1 MKNYPK
7 HLFRD
12 LKDMIPSVSN
22 CRGYHRMTIIL
33 VCLLLQTM
41 NMYAQ
46 NNVSGI
52 VKDSEGE
59 TLIGVSILVKQG
71 EKQAGGTITNA
82 EGFYQIKTTP
92 DATLEFSCI
101 GYKTQ
106 KISVN
111 GREKINVVLEADN
124 QLLDEVV
131 VVGFATQ
138 KKVNLTGSVSTVG
151 SKELASMP
159 VRNTVLA
166 LQGQVPGLTIKQQ
179 SGQLYG
185 KNPSMQLRGLTTI
198 GQGSSG
204 EMLVLIDGMEGDPYS
219 INPQD
224 IENISVLKDAA
235 ASSIYGSR
243 APFGVILITTK
254 KGKAGKASINY
265 NNNFRF
271 NVPINMPSQADSYS
285 WALFFND
292 GAHNDGNG
300 DDISPVR
307 LQRIKDY
314 IDGKISYT
322 TIPVGNQW
330 GTAYTEGND
339 NIDYYD
345 VFYKNMT
352 TAQEHNLSING
363 GNEKMNY
370 FMSANYLVEDGTLN
384 WDLDGIKRM
393 NLFGKMEVKPYKFL
407 NLSYSTRYIR
417 EDYHQPRVM
426 SDEMFQLFGQY
437 LWPVGPLYDPNGNL
451 FNDTVL
457 RFRDGGQMKVSNTTM
472 VHQFNAVFEPIKGWR
487 IVGDINYRYR
497 SYFNHIET
505 KSIAQTCVDGITPGS
520 VWDEHSGVAEDVGR
534 NEYLNINVYT
544 DFEKIVADHH
554 YFKVMGGF
562 QAEQYNTR
570 TVYAQKEGLIVPD
583 ISTINTSSGLFN
595 GEPVPPQVAGDY
607 NRWRTAGFFGR
618 LNYNYMEKYLLEA
631 NVRYDGSSRFRSN
644 NRWGLFPSFSIGYN
658 IAKETFFQPLTPYVN
673 TLKFRAS
680 YGSLGNQ
687 NTNLYY
693 PTYQAMGFSNV
704 SGSWLINGQKP
715 NIAWPPSLIS
725 KGLTWE
731 EIRSW
736 NIGLDFSLLNNRL
749 TGSFDYFIR
758 KTLNM
763 IGPADELPV
772 ILGTNVPNTN
782 NTDLQT
788 KGFELELAW
797 RDRAFNSLNYG
808 IRFVLSDAQ
817 AQITRYSNPSGTL
830 SKYYSGMKWGEIWG
844 YQSIG
849 IAQSDDQMLEHIASL
864 PNGGQNSLG
873 SDWQAGDIMFKD
885 VNNDGRIDSG
895 AYTIDDHGDLV
906 VIGNTTPRF
915 NYGIDLTAEWKG
927 VDFRLF
933 LQGVGKRD
941 YFQRGKYFFGSVG
954 GSKWGTMVLKQ
965 HLDYYRDD
973 PDHPLGLNKNSYYP
987 RPYLD
992 NGKNYQTQTKYLQNA
1007 AYMRVKNLQIGYTLP
1022 SRINNLLGISNFRLF
1037 VSGENLFTFTKMKD
1051 LFDPETIGENGE
1063 GNVYPLSKTYSMGL
1077 SITF

>member
-7 HLFRD
+7 HPFKL
-12 LKDMIPSVSN
+12 LKEMILLVSD
-22 CRGYHRMTIIL
+22 CTKYYKLIVILGYLTMH
-33 VCLLLQTM
+33 TM

-46 NNVSGI
+46 NNISGF

-59 TLIGVSILVKQG
+59 PLIGVSVLVKKGDIQ
-71 EKQAGGTITNA
+71 EGGTITNIN
-82 EGFYQIKTTP
+82 GFYQIKATP
-92 DATLEFSCI
+92 DASLEFSCI

-106 KISVN
+106 KTTVN
-111 GREKINVVLEADN
+111 GKEKTNITLEADN

-151 SKELASMP
+151 SKELTSMP

-185 KNPSMQLRGLTTI
+185 KNPNMQLRGLTTI
-198 GQGSSG
+198 GQGSNG
-204 EMLVLIDGMEGDPYS
+204 DMLVLIDGMEGDPYS

-254 KGKAGKASINY
+254 KGKAGKTSINY

-300 DDISPVR
+300 DDISPAR

-314 IDGKISYT
+314 IDGKISYS
-322 TIPVGNQW
+322 TIPVGDQW

-345 VFYKNMT
+345 VFYKDMT
-352 TAQEHNLSING
+352 IGQEHNLSING

-370 FMSANYLVEDGTLN
+370 FMSANYLTEDGTLN
-384 WDLDGIKRM
+384 WNLDGLKRL

-407 NLSYSTRYIR
+407 TLGYSTRYIR

-437 LWPVGPLYDPNGNL
+437 LWPVAPLYDPNGNL

-457 RFRDGGQMKVSNTTM
+457 RFRDGGQMKISNTTQ

-487 IVGDINYRYR
+487 IVGDVNYRYR
-497 SYFNHIET
+497 SYFNHTET
-505 KSIAQTCVDGITPGS
+505 IPVSQTCIDGITPGS

-534 NEYLNINVYT
+534 NEYININAYS
-544 DFEKIVADHH
+544 DYEKIFADRH
-554 YFKVMGGF
+554 YFKVMAGF

-583 ISTINTSSGLFN
+583 IPTINTSSGLFN
-595 GEPVPPQVAGDY
+595 GEQVPPNVAGDY

-631 NVRYDGSSRFRSN
+631 NLRYDGSSRFRSD

-658 IAKETFFQPLTPYVN
+658 IAKEAYFEPLKPYINTFKL
-673 TLKFRAS
+673 RAS

-687 NTNLYY
+687 NTSSYY
-693 PTYQAMGFSNV
+693 PTYQAMGFANV
-704 SGSWLINGQKP
+704 SGSWLINGQKT

-725 KGLTWE
+725 KTLTWE

-788 KGFELELAW
+788 KGFELEIAW

-817 AQITRYSNPSGTL
+817 AKITRYSNPSRTL
-830 SKYYSGMKWGEIWG
+830 NKYYAGMKWGQIWG
-844 YQSIG
+844 YESIG
-849 IAQSDDQMLEHIASL
+849 IARSDDQMLEHLASL
-864 PNGGQNSLG
+864 PNGGQSSLG

-885 VNNDGRIDSG
+885 VNKDRRIDTG
-895 AYTIDDHGDLV
+895 ANTVEDHGDLV

-915 NYGIDLTAEWKG
+915 NYGIDITADWKG
-927 VDFRLF
+927 IDFRLF

-941 YFQRGKYFFGSVG
+941 YFQRSKYFFGSIG

-965 HLDYYRDD
+965 HLNYYRDD
-973 PDHPLGLNKNSYYP
+973 PDHPLGLNTNSYYP
-987 RPYLD
+987 RPHLD
-992 NGKNYQTQTKYLQNA
+992 NGKNYQVQSMYLQNA
-1007 AYMRVKNLQIGYTLP
+1007 AYMRIKNLQLGYTLP
-1022 SRINNLLGISNFRLF
+1022 SRITNKIGITNCRIF

-1063 GNVYPLSKTYSMGL
+1063 GNVYPLTKTYSMGL
-1077 SITF
+1077 SVTF

>member
-1 MKNYPK
+1 MENYPK
-7 HLFRD
+7 HPFKL
-12 LKDMIPSVSN
+12 LKEMILLVSN
-22 CRGYHRMTIIL
+22 YTKYHKLIVILGYLTMH
-33 VCLLLQTM
+33 TM

-46 NNVSGI
+46 NSVSGF

-59 TLIGVSILVKQG
+59 PLIGVSVIVKNGDIQS
-71 EKQAGGTITNA
+71 GGTITNTN
-82 EGFYQIKTTP
+82 GFYQINVMP
-92 DATLEFSCI
+92 DAFLEFSCI

-106 KISVN
+106 KIGVN
-111 GREKINVVLEADN
+111 GKEKINIILEADN

-151 SKELASMP
+151 SKELTSMP

-185 KNPSMQLRGLTTI
+185 KNPNMQLRGLTTI
-198 GQGSSG
+198 GQGSNG
-204 EMLVLIDGMEGDPYS
+204 DMLVLIDGMEGDPYS

-254 KGKAGKASINY
+254 KGKAGKTSINY

-271 NVPINMPSQADSYS
+271 NVPINMLSQADSYS

-300 DDISPVR
+300 NDISPTR

-322 TIPVGNQW
+322 TIPVGDQW

-345 VFYKNMT
+345 VFYKDKT
-352 TAQEHNLSING
+352 TGQEHNLSING

-370 FMSANYLVEDGTLN
+370 FMSANYLTENGALN
-384 WDLDGIKRM
+384 WDLDGLKRL

-407 NLSYSTRYIR
+407 TLSYSTRYIR

-437 LWPVGPLYDPNGNL
+437 LWPVGPLYDPNGHL

-457 RFRDGGQMKVSNTTM
+457 RFRDGGQMKISNTTQ

-487 IVGDINYRYR
+487 IVGDVNYRYR
-497 SYFNHIET
+497 SYFNHTET
-505 KSIAQTCVDGITPGS
+505 IPVSQTCIDGITPGS

-534 NEYLNINVYT
+534 NEYVNINAYT
-544 DFEKIVADHH
+544 DYEKTFADRH
-554 YFKVMGGF
+554 YFKVMAGF

-570 TVYAQKEGLIVPD
+570 TVYAQKEGLIVPS
-583 ISTINTSSGLFN
+583 IPTINTSSGLFN
-595 GEPVPPQVAGDY
+595 GEQVPPNVAGDY

-631 NVRYDGSSRFRSN
+631 NLRYDGSSRFRSDS
-644 NRWGLFPSFSIGYN
+644 RWGLFPSFSIGYN
-658 IAKETFFQPLTPYVN
+658 IAKESYFEPLKPYIN
-673 TLKFRAS
+673 TLKLRAS

-687 NTNLYY
+687 NTSSYY
-693 PTYQAMGFSNV
+693 PTYQAMGFANV
-704 SGSWLINGQKP
+704 SGSWLINGQKT

-725 KGLTWE
+725 KTLTWE

-788 KGFELELAW
+788 KGFELEIAW
-797 RDRAFNSLNYG
+797 RDRVFNSLNYG

-817 AQITRYSNPSGTL
+817 AKITRYSNPSRTL
-830 SKYYSGMKWGEIWG
+830 DKYYAGMKWGQIWG
-844 YQSIG
+844 YESIG
-849 IAQSDDQMLEHIASL
+849 IARSDDQMLEHLASL
-864 PNGGQNSLG
+864 PNGGQSSLG

-885 VNNDGRIDSG
+885 VNKDGRIDTG
-895 AYTIDDHGDLV
+895 ANTVEDHGDLV

-915 NYGIDLTAEWKG
+915 NYGIDITADWKG
-927 VDFRLF
+927 LDFRLF

-941 YFQRGKYFFGSVG
+941 YFQRSKYFFGSVG

-965 HLDYYRDD
+965 HLNYYRDD
-973 PDHPLGLNKNSYYP
+973 PDHPFGLNTNSYYP
-987 RPYLD
+987 RPHLD
-992 NGKNYQTQTKYLQNA
+992 NGKNYQVQSMYLQNA
-1007 AYMRVKNLQIGYTLP
+1007 AYLRVKNLQLGYTLP
-1022 SRINNLLGISNFRLF
+1022 SRITNKIGITNCRIF

-1063 GNVYPLSKTYSMGL
+1063 GNVYPLTKTYSMGL
-1077 SITF
+1077 SLTF

>member
-7 HLFRD
+7 HPFKL
-12 LKDMIPSVSN
+12 LKEMILLVSD
-22 CRGYHRMTIIL
+22 CTKYYKLIVILGYLTMH
-33 VCLLLQTM
+33 TM

-46 NNVSGI
+46 NNISGF

-59 TLIGVSILVKQG
+59 PLIGISVVVKKGDIQ
-71 EKQAGGTITNA
+71 EGGTITNMN
-82 EGFYQIKTTP
+82 GFYQIKATP
-92 DATLEFSCI
+92 DASLEFSCI

-106 KISVN
+106 KTAVN
-111 GREKINVVLEADN
+111 GKEKINITLEADN

-151 SKELASMP
+151 SKELTSMP

-185 KNPSMQLRGLTTI
+185 KNPNMQLRGLTTI
-198 GQGSSG
+198 GQGSNG
-204 EMLVLIDGMEGDPYS
+204 DMLVLIDGMEGDPYS

-254 KGKAGKASINY
+254 KGKAGKTSINY

-300 DDISPVR
+300 DDISPAR

-314 IDGKISYT
+314 IDGKISYS
-322 TIPVGNQW
+322 TIPVGDQW

-339 NIDYYD
+339 NIYYYD
-345 VFYKNMT
+345 VFYKDMT
-352 TAQEHNLSING
+352 TGQEHNLSING

-370 FMSANYLVEDGTLN
+370 FMSANYLTEDGTLN
-384 WDLDGIKRM
+384 WNLDGLKRL

-407 NLSYSTRYIR
+407 TLGYSTRYIR

-457 RFRDGGQMKVSNTTM
+457 RFRDGGQMKISNTTQ

-487 IVGDINYRYR
+487 IVGDVNYRYR
-497 SYFNHIET
+497 SYFNHTET
-505 KSIAQTCVDGITPGS
+505 IPVSQTCIDGITPGS

-534 NEYLNINVYT
+534 NEYININAYS
-544 DFEKIVADHH
+544 DYEKTFADRH
-554 YFKVMGGF
+554 YFKVMAGF

-583 ISTINTSSGLFN
+583 IPTINTSSGLFN
-595 GEPVPPQVAGDY
+595 GEQVPPNVAGDY

-631 NVRYDGSSRFRSN
+631 NLRYDGSSRFRSV

-658 IAKETFFQPLTPYVN
+658 IAKEAYFEPLKPYINTFKL
-673 TLKFRAS
+673 RAS

-687 NTNLYY
+687 NTSSYY
-693 PTYQAMGFSNV
+693 PTYQAMGFANV
-704 SGSWLINGQKP
+704 SGSWLINGQKT

-725 KGLTWE
+725 KALTWE

-736 NIGLDFSLLNNRL
+736 NIGLDFSLLNNRF

-788 KGFELELAW
+788 KGFELEIAW

-817 AQITRYSNPSGTL
+817 AKITRYSNPSRTL
-830 SKYYSGMKWGEIWG
+830 NKYYAGMKWGQIWG
-844 YQSIG
+844 YESIG
-849 IAQSDDQMLEHIASL
+849 IARSDDQMLEHLASL
-864 PNGGQNSLG
+864 PNGGQSSLG

-885 VNNDGRIDSG
+885 VNKDGRIDTG
-895 AYTIDDHGDLV
+895 ANTVEDHGDLV

-915 NYGIDLTAEWKG
+915 NYGIDITADWKG
-927 VDFRLF
+927 IDFRLF

-941 YFQRGKYFFGSVG
+941 YFQRSKYFFGSIG

-965 HLDYYRDD
+965 HLNYYRDD
-973 PDHPLGLNKNSYYP
+973 PDHPLGLNTNSYYP
-987 RPYLD
+987 RPHLD
-992 NGKNYQTQTKYLQNA
+992 NGKNYQVQSMYLQNA
-1007 AYMRVKNLQIGYTLP
+1007 AYMRIKNLQLGYTLP
-1022 SRINNLLGISNFRLF
+1022 SRITNKIGITNCRIF

-1063 GNVYPLSKTYSMGL
+1063 GNVYPLTKTYSMGL
-1077 SITF
+1077 SVTF